1 MGDLLWSGSSDA
13 GELVSDS
20 WLSQGRLGSLDGCVT
35 FLERREGVK
44 GGRFPLLRPIQFDP
58 IAVADFSGRSH
69 GGRPAFEA
77 RSLITLAAPVGA
89 LEVERVLG
97 LPGD

>member
-1 MGDLLWSGSSDA
+1 SQRGMAILTSPKMGGTTSPPTAPKEPAAPPRKTAATWSGSSDA

-20 WLSQGRLGSLDGCVT
+20 WSSQGRLGSLDGFVT

-44 GGRFPLLRPIQFDP
+44 GGRFSLERPIQFDP

-69 GGRPAFEA
+69 
-77 RSLITLAAPVGA
+77 
-89 LEVERVLG
+89 
-97 LPGD
+97 